1 MPLPASPTNGQTATL
16 RGITYVYDSTK
27 DTWSVATLYANT
39 ISFTT
44 LPGSLQMAGLNVTGN
59 ANVGNIGGA
68 TAVLTTAANVPL
80 VQNGTSNVTITS
92 GGNISTFIGGN
103 ATAQLVVTSTGAN
116 ISGTANIVGNANV
129 GNLSTTTA
137 IITTGNITTI
147 NSGLMQN
154 GNSNVTINAN
164 SNVTISAVGG
174 TRITATS
181 TGANITGNLGVSGTI
196 TESSTIAIKENVRSL
211 DIVFDK
217 LMSLMP
223 VIYDRIDG
231 TSKDEPGLIAEQVYE
246 VIPELVTLDDQ
257 GKPAAIKYSKV
268 SIYVLKM
275 LQDLKRE
282 IDSLKE
288 R

>member
-1 MPLPASPTNGQTATL
+1 MAFPTSPTDGQAYTLNGKTYVWSSANGVWVVSTATSQIPTFL
-16 RGITYVYDSTK
+16 
-27 DTWSVATLYANT
+27 A
-39 ISFTT
+39 
-44 LPGSLQMAGLNVTGN
+44 
-59 ANVGNIGGA
+59 
-68 TAVLTTAANVPL
+68 
-80 VQNGTSNVTITS
+80 TS
-92 GGNISTFIGGN
+92 GGTITGALTVTAN
-103 ATAQLVVTSTGAN
+103 AT
-116 ISGTANIVGNANV
+116 V
-129 GNLSTTTA
+129 GNLVTAGQVSATGNVSVGNLTTTTA
-137 IITTGNITTI
+137 VITTGNITTI

-154 GNSNVTINAN
+154 GNSNVTITANA
-164 SNVTISAVGG
+164 NVTISAVGG
-174 TRITATS
+174 ARLTATS
-181 TGANITGNLGVSGTI
+181 TGANVTGNLGVSGTI
-196 TESSTIAIKENVRSL
+196 TESSTVAIKENVRSL
-211 DIVFDK
+211 DIVLDK
-217 LMSLMP
+217 IMSLMP